1 MPQTHWRACPGCR
14 LPRITSRLHEQ
25 VTGPTH
31 PASPTKPSLGPGQ
44 GARNQ
49 EAVEVAGKGSGSPP
63 VSPERLGLHLSGA
76 GAGPASERP
85 LCGLPP
91 SPLTQRLNGHRVFP
105 ETLLSRTF
113 N

>member
-1 MPQTHWRACPGCR
+1 MPQTHWRARPGCR

-44 GARNQ
+44 GAWNQ
-49 EAVEVAGKGSGSPP
+49 EAAEVAGKGSGSPP

-76 GAGPASERP
+76 GAGPAS
-85 LCGLPP
+85 
-91 SPLTQRLNGHRVFP
+91 PLTQRLNGHRVSP